1 MSGLQEVCMFLQS
14 YTLNLL
20 NNRHKCQSLCQREFH
35 PQPTLQQASPRKFS
49 SPLLP
54 LYTVLWG
61 FDRAAQWQDTGSH
74 PFSPHFQI
82 KKLYCSYKEI
92 MKSLATKTQR
102 HKERIRLKTEER
114 QEKKPS
120 ALSLQPFLTL
130 CVLVSLW
137 QVFVLYLFF
146 CPFNIIEASSHEIIF
161 EAAIL
166 VTLKKDRI
174 LSDISFHFFMV
185 VEDT

>member
-14 YTLNLL
+14 DTLNLL

-74 PFSPHFQI
+74 PFSPPFPI
-82 KKLYCSYKEI
+82 KKLYCSY
-92 MKSLATKTQR
+92 
-102 HKERIRLKTEER
+102 KERIRLKTEER

-130 CVLVSLW
+130 CVFVSLW
-137 QVFVLYLFF
+137 QKLSF
-146 CPFNIIEASSHEIIF
+146 CF
-161 EAAIL
+161 
-166 VTLKKDRI
+166 
-174 LSDISFHFFMV
+174 
-185 VEDT
+185 